1 MKMKKKIIHV
11 IAAMLAACLML
22 SGCGNKKAE
31 SKPEVK
37 NVTTAETES
46 KPEVQL
52 PEGNFFEL
60 PDEALD
66 DFDYLTSALKSIFP
80 DAAGKLMYG
89 FTGEQSIATA
99 YGEISCYMFDYYTYK
114 KNEYTKIAVVAKD
127 TESDHIYLLDEVT
140 GRYTQ
145 AVIEKPEKQWH
156 ETATA
161 ALMIDIAD
169 AEELA
174 PTE

>member
-1 MKMKKKIIHV
+1 MKKKIIHV

-31 SKPEVK
+31 SDPEVK
-37 NVTTAETES
+37 NVTVTETES
-46 KPEVQL
+46 EPEPQL
-52 PEGNFFEL
+52 PEGDFYEL

-66 DFDYLTSALKSIFP
+66 DFDYLTAALKKMFP

-89 FTGEQSIATA
+89 FRGEQTIATA
-99 YGEISCYMFDYYTYK
+99 YGEISCYMFDYYSFK

-127 TESDHIYLLDEVT
+127 IGSDIIYLFDEVT

-145 AVIEKPEKQWH
+145 ALIEEPEKQWH
-156 ETATA
+156 EIATA
-161 ALMIDIAD
+161 ALMIDVAD